1 MKTICFYFQIHQP
14 FRLKRYRFFD
24 IGKDHYYYDD
34 FNNENIIRRIA
45 DRSFVPT
52 NQLMLDMIKA
62 SEGKFRFAL
71 SISGIALEQLQVY
84 APEVID
90 GFKELAKTGCV
101 EFLAETYAHSLAS
114 LKDTEEFV
122 EQVKQHA
129 ETIKE
134 LFGQTPTVFRNTELF
149 YSDEIG
155 SIVSSLGYKGM
166 ITEGAKHL
174 LGWKSPNYLYASSSS
189 PELKL
194 LLRNY
199 KLSDDIAFRFSNTHW
214 NEYPLTA
221 DKFIGWIAATPESE
235 QVVNLF
241 MNYETFGE
249 LQGRESGIFEFLKV
263 LPRFAA
269 ENKISF
275 STPSEVV
282 GKLKSVAEIPVPYP
296 VSWADEERDT
306 TNWLGNQLQ
315 NAACSKLYSISE
327 RVRLI
332 EDLRIKQDWMYL
344 QCSDHFYYMSTKHS
358 SDGSLR
364 NFFSP
369 YDNPYDAFT
378 NYMNVLGD
386 FITRVEAQYPSSI
399 ENDELNSLLSTIK
412 NQGEEI
418 VSLEKE
424 IRKLK
429 ASKSKENDTNEASI
443 KKTVTKKK

>member
-34 FNNENIIRRIA
+34 FNNENIIRRIV
-45 DRSFVPT
+45 DRSFIPA

-62 SEGKFRFAL
+62 SEGKFKIAL

-101 EFLAETYAHSLAS
+101 EFLGETYAHSLAS
-114 LKDTEEFV
+114 LKDQEEFI

-129 ETIKE
+129 TTIQE
-134 LFGQTPTVFRNTELF
+134 LFGQTPKVFRNTELI
-149 YSDEIG
+149 YSDDIG
-155 SIVSSLGYKGM
+155 SVISSLGYKGM

-174 LGWKSPNYLYASSSS
+174 LGWKSPNYLYASASN

-199 KLSDDIAFRFSNTHW
+199 KLSDDMAFRFSNTQW
-214 NEYPLTA
+214 NEFPLTA
-221 DKFIGWIAATPESE
+221 DKFIRWIAATPESE

-249 LQGRESGIFEFLKV
+249 LQSRESGIFEFMKA

-269 ENKISF
+269 ESNISF

-315 NAACSKLYSISE
+315 TAACSKLYGISE

-332 EDLRIKQDWMYL
+332 EERRIKQDWMYL
-344 QCSDHFYYMSTKHS
+344 QSSDHFYYMSTKHS

-369 YDNPYDAFT
+369 YENPYDAFT

-386 FITRVEAQYPSSI
+386 FISRVEAQYPTSI

-412 NQGEEI
+412 NQGDEI
-418 VSLEKE
+418 ISLEKE
-424 IRKLK
+424 IKK
-429 ASKSKENDTNEASI
+429 MKSSKNKKE
-443 KKTVTKKK
+443 VTKKS

>member
-45 DRSFVPT
+45 DRSFVPA
-52 NQLMLDMIKA
+52 NQLMLDMIQA

-114 LKDTEEFV
+114 LKDTEEFI
-122 EQVKQHA
+122 EQVKQHT

-149 YSDEIG
+149 YSDDIG
-155 SIVSSLGYKGM
+155 SVVSSLGYKGM

-174 LGWKSPNYLYASSSS
+174 LGWKSPNYLYASSSN

-214 NEYPLTA
+214 NEFPLTA
-221 DKFIGWIAATPESE
+221 DKFVRWISTTPESE
-235 QVVNLF
+235 QVVNL
-241 MNYETFGE
+241 
-249 LQGRESGIFEFLKV
+249 L
-263 LPRFAA
+263 
-269 ENKISF
+269 
-275 STPSEVV
+275 
-282 GKLKSVAEIPVPYP
+282 
-296 VSWADEERDT
+296 
-306 TNWLGNQLQ
+306 
-315 NAACSKLYSISE
+315 
-327 RVRLI
+327 
-332 EDLRIKQDWMYL
+332 
-344 QCSDHFYYMSTKHS
+344 
-358 SDGSLR
+358 
-364 NFFSP
+364 
-369 YDNPYDAFT
+369 
-378 NYMNVLGD
+378 
-386 FITRVEAQYPSSI
+386 
-399 ENDELNSLLSTIK
+399 
-412 NQGEEI
+412 
-418 VSLEKE
+418 
-424 IRKLK
+424 
-429 ASKSKENDTNEASI
+429 
-443 KKTVTKKK
+443 